1 MAGEDDGDRA
11 PQWEDLLNEVVVL
24 DLADPFVYVGQLR
37 ERQGGFFV
45 LQAVDAH
52 DLRDTLTTRE
62 KYVLEC
68 RQHGVRP
75 NRTWAWVA
83 VREVVSISRL
93 SDVLED

>member
-1 MAGEDDGDRA
+1 MAGDGEWDKVPR
-11 PQWEDLLNEVVVL
+11 WEDLLNEVVVL
-24 DLADPFVYVGQLR
+24 DLADPFVFVGQLR
-37 ERQGGFFV
+37 ERQGEFFV
-45 LQAVDAH
+45 LQSVDAH
-52 DLRDTLTTRE
+52 DLRDTTTTRE

-93 SDVLED
+93 SDVLPD

>member
-1 MAGEDDGDRA
+1 MTRENAEERVPGWA
-11 PQWEDLLNEVVVL
+11 DLLNEVVVL
-24 DLADPFVYVGQLR
+24 DLADPFVYIGQLR
-37 ERQGGFFV
+37 ERQGEFFV
-45 LQAVDAH
+45 LEGVDAH

-62 KYVLEC
+62 KYILEC

-93 SDVLED
+93 ADVLED

>member
-1 MAGEDDGDRA
+1 MSSEQDPNRI
-11 PQWEDLLNEVVVL
+11 PQWQDLLNEIVVL
-24 DLADPFVYVGQLR
+24 DLADPFVYLGQLR
-37 ERQGGFFV
+37 ERQGDFFV

-52 DLRDTLTTRE
+52 DLRDTASTRE